1 MENCIQGYY
10 QYFIK
15 NDEAYT
21 AEEFHDFY
29 KVEGKCIYEVLRVIN
44 SKPLFLKDHLLRL
57 EKSLR
62 LASENSP
69 VDLKT
74 IKKYV
79 NQLISLNRV
88 QNGNIKIVINQGNL
102 YIFSVAA
109 YYPTEEMYKEGV
121 KTILYFGERTN
132 PNAKVVDNSFREK
145 VTKEMEAKDA
155 FEAILINNQ
164 GFVTEGSKSN
174 IFMIKG
180 DTVYTAPAEGV
191 LLGITRDKIIR
202 ACEELNLTVEE
213 KELRHEDIKNLDG
226 LFISGTSPKVLPINE
241 VEDVIKFGR
250 IYEKI
255 YDIKEQYEKIIEED
269 LDSYSVKRW

>member
-21 AEEFHDFY
+21 AEEFQDFY

-44 SKPLFLKDHLLRL
+44 SKPLFLKEHLLRL
-57 EKSLR
+57 EKSLS
-62 LASENSP
+62 LAGENSP

-74 IKKYV
+74 LKQYV

-88 QNGNIKIVINQGNL
+88 NNGNIKIVINQGNL
-102 YIFSVAA
+102 YIFSITA

-145 VTKEMEAKDA
+145 VTKEISDREA

-180 DTVYTAPAEGV
+180 TMVYTAPAEGV
-191 LLGITRDKIIR
+191 LLGITREKIIE
-202 ACEELNLTVEE
+202 ACKALNLTVEE
-213 KELRHEDIKNLDG
+213 KEVTHEEIKDLDG

-241 VEDVIKFGR
+241 VEGVIKFNE
-250 IYEKI
+250 IYSKI
-255 YDIKEQYEKIIEED
+255 YDIKEQFDKISEED
-269 LDSYSVKRW
+269 LNNYSVKKW

>member
-21 AEEFHDFY
+21 AEEFQDFY

-44 SKPLFLKDHLLRL
+44 SKPLFLKEHLLRL
-57 EKSLR
+57 EKSLS
-62 LASENSP
+62 LAGENSP

-74 IKKYV
+74 LKQYV

-88 QNGNIKIVINQGNL
+88 HNGNIKIVINQGNL
-102 YIFSVAA
+102 YIFSITA

-145 VTKEMEAKDA
+145 VTKEISDREA

-180 DTVYTAPAEGV
+180 TRVYTAPAEGV
-191 LLGITRDKIIR
+191 LLGITREKIIE
-202 ACEELNLTVEE
+202 ACKALNLTVEE
-213 KELRHEDIKNLDG
+213 KEVTHEEIKDLDG

-241 VEDVIKFGR
+241 VEGVIKFNE
-250 IYEKI
+250 IYSKI
-255 YDIKEQYEKIIEED
+255 YDIKE
-269 LDSYSVKRW
+269 L

>member
-21 AEEFHDFY
+21 AEEFQDFY

-44 SKPLFLKDHLLRL
+44 SKPLFLKEHLLRL
-57 EKSLR
+57 EKSLS
-62 LASENSP
+62 LAGENSP

-74 IKKYV
+74 LKQYV

-88 QNGNIKIVINQGNL
+88 HNGNIKIVINQGNL
-102 YIFSVAA
+102 YIFSITA

-145 VTKEMEAKDA
+145 VTKEISDKEA

-180 DTVYTAPAEGV
+180 TTVYTAPAEGV
-191 LLGITRDKIIR
+191 LLGITREKIIE
-202 ACEELNLTVEE
+202 ACKALNLTVEE
-213 KELRHEDIKNLDG
+213 KEVAHEEIKDLDG

-241 VEDVIKFGR
+241 VEGVIKFNE
-250 IYEKI
+250 IYSKI
-255 YDIKEQYEKIIEED
+255 YDIKEQFDKISEED
-269 LDSYSVKRW
+269 LNNYSVKKW

>member
-21 AEEFHDFY
+21 AEEFQDFY
-29 KVEGKCIYEVLRVIN
+29 KVEGKCIYEVLRLIN
-44 SKPLFLKDHLLRL
+44 SKPLFLKEHLLRL
-57 EKSLR
+57 EKSLS
-62 LASENSP
+62 LAGENSP

-74 IKKYV
+74 LKQYV

-88 QNGNIKIVINQGNL
+88 HNGNIKIVINQGNL
-102 YIFSVAA
+102 YIFSITA

-145 VTKEMEAKDA
+145 VTKEISDKEA

-180 DTVYTAPAEGV
+180 TTVYTAPAEGV
-191 LLGITRDKIIR
+191 LLGITREKIIE
-202 ACEELNLTVEE
+202 ACKALNLTVEE
-213 KELRHEDIKNLDG
+213 KEVTHEEIKDLDG

-241 VEDVIKFGR
+241 VEGVIKFNE
-250 IYEKI
+250 IYSKI
-255 YDIKEQYEKIIEED
+255 YDIKEQFDKISEED
-269 LDSYSVKRW
+269 LNNYSVKKW